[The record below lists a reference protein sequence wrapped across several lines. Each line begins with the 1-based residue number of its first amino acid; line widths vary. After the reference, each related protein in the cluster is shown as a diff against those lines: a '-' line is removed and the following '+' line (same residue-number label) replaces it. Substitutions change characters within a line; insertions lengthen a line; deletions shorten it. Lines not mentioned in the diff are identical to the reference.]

1 MLRPQPFVAVSL
13 GALVSVTFS
22 NGAHDEWNIFRQL
35 NERRRADAKYGVANQ
50 IPMMF
55 DGTSVA
61 PAATGQAIAAGVSGA
76 CKI

>member
-1 MLRPQPFVAVSL
+1 MFRPQPFVAASL

-35 NERRRADAKYGVANQ
+35 NERRRADVQYGVANP

-61 PAATGQAIAAGVSGA
+61 TAATEQAIAAGVCCA
-76 CKI
+76 CRF

>member
-1 MLRPQPFVAVSL
+1 MLRPQPFVAASL

-61 PAATGQAIAAGVSGA
+61 LRRPGKPLQRA
-76 CKI
+76 